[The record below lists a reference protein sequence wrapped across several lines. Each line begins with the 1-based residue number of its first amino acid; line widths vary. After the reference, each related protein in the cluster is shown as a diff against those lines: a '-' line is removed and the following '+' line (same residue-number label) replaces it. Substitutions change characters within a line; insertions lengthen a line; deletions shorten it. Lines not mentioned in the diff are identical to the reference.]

1 MILLAYNIEKQ
12 VTGGD
17 PLMTTRS
24 ISASAALTILV
35 AGLTTAQAQDVSDDA
50 FLDEVVVTAE
60 RRSQNLQEV
69 PISVTVFG
77 SDDIKDGRITS
88 MADVAKETPNLKM
101 STFNIGEPQI
111 YLRGIGN
118 SNDSVASDPA
128 VAIFLDDVYI
138 GRPGATTFD
147 LYDLERIEVLRGP
160 QGTLYGKNA
169 TGGAIG
175 IYSKKPSEE
184 FEIKAGATIGSDSL
198 QVLRFYAN
206 GAISD
211 TVNGKITFSN
221 RERDGYSQNIT
232 TGLDLDDESSFSTRG
247 QLLIDARDDIEV
259 LLGFDYSNDDP
270 NGNCRTLGKLDVSPQ
285 PFAGGFIPT
294 LQAISNPPRTCT
306 HSIIDESE
314 KTIFGL
320 LGRVDWEID
329 AGTLSSITAYRESDL
344 RWRQML
350 GGQDSPPNLLSVDDA
365 ADENADQISQ
375 EFRFTSD
382 SDGTLNYVAGLYYM
396 RENADRREEFLTGFT
411 FPAFVPFS
419 GNVDFLQDNT
429 TTSYAVFGQATWN
442 VSDQFAVTVGGR
454 WTDDEKSITQS
465 ANDLVNDGS
474 PAAIPL
480 GPGTTYGPV
489 SASRSWSEFTPRV
502 SLDWRVTDE
511 HLLYATWAEGFKS
524 GVFPSQA
531 TSADVATTSLEP
543 EQVDSL
549 EIGAKT
555 QWFDNRLRVNA
566 AYFTMDY
573 EQLQVFQL
581 INLQLVAENADS
593 ATVDGIEIE
602 AVYAVT
608 EDLTLAGGYGNTDSK
623 YDNYVVTNPNTGT
636 VVDNTGNQLARAPDE
651 TWTIALNYVAEMAG
665 GSELELNA
673 GWAYTGDYF
682 HEPTNDVRSFQESH
696 SVVDAYIRYG
706 APDNKWDL
714 TVWGKNLNDE
724 LYVAHMINSTFGGA
738 VEIYAPPRTY
748 GATFNFYWN

>member
-1 MILLAYNIEKQ
+1 MTCNKLA
-12 VTGGD
+12 
-17 PLMTTRS
+17 S
-24 ISASAALTILV
+24 ISTLGLLLGVTPWAS
-35 AGLTTAQAQDVSDDA
+35 AQDVPEER

-69 PISVTVFG
+69 PISVTVFN
-77 SDDIKDGRITS
+77 SNDIKDGRITNMS
-88 MADVAKETPNLKM
+88 DLAKETPNLKM

-118 SNDSVASDPA
+118 TNDSVASDPA
-128 VAIFLDDVYI
+128 VAVFLDDVYI

-147 LYDLERIEVLRGP
+147 LYDLDRIEVLRGP

-175 IYSKKPSEE
+175 IYTKRPSED
-184 FEIKAGATIGSDSL
+184 FEIKAGATVGSDNL
-198 QVLRFYAN
+198 QVLRFYVN

-211 TVNGKITFSN
+211 TVNGKFTATS
-221 RERDGYSQNIT
+221 RERDGYSQNIV
-232 TGLDLDDESSFSTRG
+232 TGLDLDDESNLSARG
-247 QLLIDARDDIEV
+247 QILIDAREDVEV
-259 LLGFDYSNDDP
+259 LLGFDYTDEDP

-285 PFAGGFIPT
+285 PFGGAFIPT
-294 LQAISNPPRTCT
+294 LVAISNPPRTCT

-320 LGRVDWEID
+320 LARIDWD
-329 AGTLSSITAYRESDL
+329 TGGGTLSSITGYRESDL

-350 GGQDSPPNLLSVDDA
+350 GGQDSPPNLLSVDDG
-365 ADENADQISQ
+365 ADEEADQISQ
-375 EFRFTSD
+375 EFRFA
-382 SDGTLNYVAGLYYM
+382 SDGGDNFNWVAGLYFM
-396 RENADRREEFLTGFT
+396 EENANRREQFITNFT

-419 GNVDFLQDNT
+419 GTVDFLQDNK
-429 TTSYAVFGQATWN
+429 TTSYAAFGQATWN
-442 VSDQFAVTVGGR
+442 VSDVFAITVGGR
-454 WTDDEKSITQS
+454 WTEDEKSITQS
-465 ANDLVNDGS
+465 ANDLINDGT

-489 SASRSWSEFTPRV
+489 SAKNSWSQFTPRL
-502 SLDWRVTDE
+502 SLDWRATDD
-511 HLLYATWAEGFKS
+511 HLLYVTWAEGYKS

-531 TSADVATTSLEP
+531 TSAAVATTSLEP
-543 EQVDSL
+543 EEVTSL

-555 QWFDNRLRVNA
+555 EWLDNRLRVNA

-581 INLQLVAENADS
+581 INLQLVAENAEEAS
-593 ATVDGIEIE
+593 VDGIEIE
-602 AVYAVT
+602 AAFAVT
-608 EDLTLAGGYGNTDSK
+608 EDLTIAGGYGNTDSN

-636 VVDNTGNQLARAPDE
+636 VVDNTGNELARSPDE
-651 TWTIALNYVAEMAG
+651 TWTLAVNYLAELQNG
-665 GSELELNA
+665 GQFEFNA
-673 GWAYTGDYF
+673 GWAHTGDYF

-696 SVVDAYIRYG
+696 SVIDAFVRYG
-706 APDNKWDL
+706 APDNRWDL

-724 LYVAHMINSTFGGA
+724 LYIAHMINSTFGGA

-748 GATFNFYWN
+748 GATFNYYWN